1 MTSSANVVTGFEFPH
16 AEIPRGPRETL
27 TAETSLPVTIFASP
41 RNFKSSKT
49 IIRRIVS
56 PRPRPLRLRQR
67 RRPRPRRFAQQIQE
81 RLPSPVKTL
90 LLPMHDPDRPV

>member
-41 RNFKSSKT
+41 RNFKSPKQSSAELFPPD
-49 IIRRIVS
+49 RALYVS
-56 PRPRPLRLRQR
+56 VN
-67 RRPRPRRFAQQIQE
+67 AA
-81 RLPSPVKTL
+81 V
-90 LLPMHDPDRPV
+90 HDPGGSRSKSRNACPAR